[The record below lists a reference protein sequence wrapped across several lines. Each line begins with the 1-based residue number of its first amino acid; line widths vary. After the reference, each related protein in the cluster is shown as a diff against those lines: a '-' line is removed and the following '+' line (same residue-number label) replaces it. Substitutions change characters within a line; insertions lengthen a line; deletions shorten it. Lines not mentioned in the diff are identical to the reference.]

1 MWQSPA
7 IFLQQAISA
16 CVMVAFGRQ
25 AKAGIA
31 VHDKTRANTNMER
44 HFAMNRCYLST
55 AIRCKSSEPRTLR
68 AHLVIEIAVR

>member
-16 CVMVAFGRQ
+16 CVIVAFGRQ

-31 VHDKTRANTNMER
+31 VQAKTRANTSMER
-44 HFAMNRCYLST
+44 HFAIN
-55 AIRCKSSEPRTLR
+55 
-68 AHLVIEIAVR
+68 

>member
-16 CVMVAFGRQ
+16 RVIVAFGRQ

-31 VHDKTRANTNMER
+31 VHVKTRTNANMER
-44 HFAMNRCYLST
+44 HFAMTRGYL
-55 AIRCKSSEPRTLR
+55 P
-68 AHLVIEIAVR
+68 IASGARNLI